1 MLDEIFKNEE
11 EIDVCFDVGDTT
23 SLNITFFPNGRIT
36 GLPYTVSLYGCL
48 AHLLIINPDI
58 NTKSLASY
66 LRMLAAEVEGQ
77 S

>member
-1 MLDEIFKNEE
+1 MLDEIFSNAE
-11 EIDVCFDVGDTT
+11 EIDVEFEIGDNT

-36 GLPYTVSLYGCL
+36 GIPYKVSLYGCL

-66 LRMLAAEVEGQ
+66 LRMLAAEIEGQ
-77 S
+77 T